1 MITKYYWYAWET
13 PADPNAIGWANLTD
27 YDTTRLVQS
36 KEKAAL
42 RIRYQE
48 TGMHMCYFYNYKISQ
63 LTHST

>member
-1 MITKYYWYAWET
+1 MPEKHQQTLMPLAGQI
-13 PADPNAIGWANLTD
+13 LTD

-48 TGMHMCYFYNYKISQ
+48 TGMHMCYFYNYKIS
-63 LTHST
+63 

>member
-1 MITKYYWYAWET
+1 MPEKHQQTLMPLAGQI
-13 PADPNAIGWANLTD
+13 LTD